1 MPRCDLC
8 GNPTILPFHCQYCG
22 GNFCDEHRLPPNHQ
36 CAGIGAWRKKPT
48 PGVGIQYSR
57 GGGATPTRGG
67 YITRPEKRPAGR
79 PWHTFPYLKVAIAAI
94 VIIVLLLLY
103 LGLTGFRL

>member
-22 GNFCDEHRLPPNHQ
+22 GSFCDEHRLPPNHQ

-57 GGGATPTRGG
+57 GGGATPARGG